1 MLLAID
7 IGNSSAKIG
16 LFEAGTLTA
25 SFRIRPDSPDSA
37 ESLFEAISSE
47 LEADPYQSVISSVVP
62 ATLPAFEGV
71 ARRITGSDPLIAV
84 HSMDFG
90 FEIDYRPVE
99 DCGMDRLLAA
109 SAAVERVGF
118 PCIVCD
124 LGTAATIDLVDRSG
138 IYRGGAIAPGLRAL
152 YKVLHGDT
160 AKLPLLDPE
169 AADSVVGNSTR
180 TAIASG
186 VYYGFAGLVDGI
198 IERVRESEGGNVP
211 VIATGGDSAFIASV
225 SRHASETAPNLV
237 LEGLALL
244 YERNRVSD

>member
-16 LFEAGTLTA
+16 LFEAGSLTA
-25 SFRIRPDSPDSA
+25 SFSVKPDSPDSA
-37 ESLFEAISSE
+37 ESVFEAISSE
-47 LEADPYQSVISSVVP
+47 MTKEPSRAVISSVVP
-62 ATLPAFEGV
+62 ATLPAFEEV
-71 ARRITGSDPLIAV
+71 ARRITGSDPLIAD

-90 FEIDYRPVE
+90 FEIDYKPVE

-109 SAAVERVGF
+109 SAAVAMIGF

-124 LGTAATIDLVDRSG
+124 LGTAATIDLVDKEG

-152 YKVLHGDT
+152 YRSLHGET

-169 AADSVVGNSTR
+169 AADNVVGNSTR

-198 IERVRESEGGNVP
+198 VERIGRLEGGNIR
-211 VIATGGDSAFIASV
+211 VIATGGDSEFVAEV
-225 SRHASETAPNLV
+225 SKHVSETAPNLV

-244 YERNRVSD
+244 YERNS